1 MPTVTLLSLLV
12 ALALPLAAQT
22 RPQVLHAAL
31 GPELS
36 TYKLDVNAATLEK
49 ISAVTLPENVQE
61 AWPHP
66 TRRYLYVAWSNN
78 TKGGHHGL
86 TAFEVDAKTG
96 ALKQHGQPV
105 TLPARTVYLTLDIP
119 GKHVICASNDPSGAT
134 VHRINADGTL
144 GSQVAQPSN
153 LDFGVY
159 AHQVRVDPTNRMV
172 IIVAR
177 GNGPTAKTK
186 EDPGALKVYGYN
198 DGVLSNRASIAP
210 NGGYGFQPRHLEFH
224 PSRSFAYITV
234 ERQNKLQAYRV
245 IEGPSLKPEPLFT
258 AETLVDVA
266 NIPKQA
272 TSSIHAHPNGR
283 YLYVGNRG
291 PAGGENSVAVYAL
304 NGETGEP
311 TRIQNADTQGV
322 HPRTFALDATGRLL
336 VVANMQR
343 AGAALP
349 NLAVFRIGADGKL
362 TFVRKYEHTDAG
374 ERSLFWTGILPLP

>member
-1 MPTVTLLSLLV
+1 MLLILALL
-12 ALALPLAAQT
+12 LPLAAQSPK
-22 RPQVLHAAL
+22 PQVLHAAL

-49 ISAVTLPENVQE
+49 IAAVTLPENVQE

-86 TAFEVDAKTG
+86 TAFQVDAKTG
-96 ALKQHGQPV
+96 ALTPHGEPV
-105 TLPARTVYLTLDIP
+105 ALPARTVYLTLDIP

-134 VHRINADGTL
+134 VHRINADGTI
-144 GSQVAQPSN
+144 GAQVKQPAN
-153 LDFGVY
+153 LDFGIY
-159 AHQVRVDPTNRMV
+159 AHQVRIDRTNGMV
-172 IIVAR
+172 VIVAR
-177 GNGPTAKTK
+177 GNGPTAKSK
-186 EDPGALKVYGYN
+186 EDPGALKVYGYK
-198 DGVLSNRASIAP
+198 DGALSNRASIAP

-224 PSRSFAYITV
+224 PSRPFAYITV

-245 IEGPSLKPEPLFT
+245 IDGPSLKPEPLFT

-266 NIPKQA
+266 KIPTQA

-283 YLYVGNRG
+283 FLYLGNRG
-291 PAGGENSVAVYAL
+291 PAGGENSIAVYAL
-304 NGETGEP
+304 NGDTGEP
-311 TRIQNADTQGV
+311 TRIQNAVTQGV

-343 AGAALP
+343 AGAAPP
-349 NLAVFRIGADGKL
+349 NLAMFRVGADGKL
-362 TFVRKYEHTDAG
+362 TFVRKYEQTQAG
-374 ERSLFWTGILPLP
+374 DRSLFWTGILPLP